1 MQVIILYA
9 PLFTFTPYSGY
20 QDKDIKD
27 FSYMEFQ
34 IAISI
39 IVLRNRLVIL
49 AKTKQNKIIITIFI

>member
-1 MQVIILYA
+1 MQVITLYA

-20 QDKDIKD
+20 QDKDRKD